1 MKFIF
6 TFVLLIGT
14 QLALADAL
22 TSVHLRGVV
31 VPAQQAKLSVA
42 QQGQVEWIAA
52 DGTEVKTGETL
63 IQINATKLKA
73 EMIQAQAMYQS
84 ALAELA
90 AANHSLEKSRRL
102 VQENILS
109 DIALTEAEFS
119 VKTAEAKVAVNQSK
133 LELAKLAVAQAIV
146 LAPFDGVVASSKI
159 SIGEWAQPGD
169 PILEF
174 ASLSTL
180 SMSLDVPPEYT
191 ETLSPGDSTTVLFAG
206 KPIGTATVKRLFP
219 LLQPSSGLRR
229 VIWTIETDE
238 TMLISGRYVE
248 LKAWF

>member
-1 MKFIF
+1 MKFIS
-6 TFVLLIGT
+6 TCLLVLAT
-14 QLALADAL
+14 QFALADAL

-42 QQGQVEWIAA
+42 QQGQVEWMAP
-52 DGTEVKTGETL
+52 DGTEVKEGAPL
-63 IQINATKLKA
+63 IRINAIKLNA
-73 EMIQAQAMYQS
+73 EMSQAQAMYQS
-84 ALAELA
+84 SLAELA

-119 VKTAEAKVAVNQSK
+119 VKTAEAKVAVNRSK
-133 LELAKLAVAQAIV
+133 LDLAKLAVAQAIV
-146 LAPFDGVVASSKI
+146 VAPFDGVVASSKI

-169 PILEF
+169 PIIEF

-191 ETLSPGDSTTVLFAG
+191 DTLSPGDSTQVLFGG
-206 KPIGTATVKRLFP
+206 KTIGTATVTRLFP

-229 VIWTIETDE
+229 VIWTVETDE
-238 TMLISGRYVE
+238 AMLISGRYVE
-248 LKAWF
+248 LEAWF